1 MISCMWPGRQNIV
14 VAVSDGNY
22 SGECLAYALPDTD

>member
-1 MISCMWPGRQNIV
+1 MWQGKHYIV
-14 VAVSDGNY
+14 VAVSSGNY